1 MPLLTLEGP
10 DWIIILLAVAGAVY
24 IGHRARA
31 RRDGG
36 SRDSAIDYILA
47 GRSLTAP
54 LFAATLIATW
64 YGAVL
69 GAGEFVARYG
79 IVMILCFGVPYYL
92 VALAYA
98 FFLAHRIRQADAVS
112 IPDQIRRSYGDR
124 AGYVASVLILVIA
137 IPAPYMLTLGI
148 VIDAVTQVGLPIGI
162 LIGSVVA
169 LSIVA
174 RGGLRSDVHANVLQV
189 VLMYVGFVVL
199 AVACVQAFGEPG
211 TMWQALPSD
220 HRAPVGELGWAAV
233 IAWFFI
239 ALQTFIDPN
248 FHVRAAAATSPTAA
262 RTGLIWS
269 VVGWIVFDGLQVLI
283 GLYAVAYVPVADPAE
298 TFLAVANAALP
309 TIGKGLF
316 VAAVLA
322 AVMST
327 LDGYALV
334 SATTIG
340 HDLIDAIRG
349 GGHRRSSL
357 TIGLG
362 TTGVVGILVAM
373 LVPSIV
379 DLIFYAASIAVPA
392 LLLPMVWSLLR
403 PLDHHRRSWLAQRA
417 GRAEAWMVVPAVVAA
432 ATILTNSMALTDL
445 QPMFTGLAASVALAP
460 FMMRPHG
467 DR

>member
-1 MPLLTLEGP
+1 MPLLTLETL
-10 DWIIILLAVAGAVY
+10 DWVVVILAVLGAIYV
-24 IGHRARA
+24 GHRAKA

-36 SRDSAIDYILA
+36 SRDSAVDYILA

-79 IVMILCFGVPYYL
+79 VVMILCFGVPYYL
-92 VALAYA
+92 VALVYA

-112 IPDQIRRSYGDR
+112 IPDQIRRTYGDR
-124 AGYVASVLILVIA
+124 AGYVASILILVIA

-162 LIGSVVA
+162 LLGSIIA

-189 VLMYVGFVVL
+189 ILMYVGFAVL
-199 AVACVQAFGEPG
+199 AIGCVQAFGAPG
-211 TMWQALPSD
+211 TMWDALPSA
-220 HRAPVGELGWAAV
+220 HRSPSGDLGWAAV
-233 IAWFFI
+233 LAWFFI

-248 FHVRAAAATSPTAA
+248 FHVRAAAAKTPRAA

-269 VVGWIVFDGLQVLI
+269 VIGWIMFDGLQVMI
-283 GLYAVAYVPVADPAE
+283 GLYAVAYVPISDPSE
-298 TFLAVANAALP
+298 TFLVVANTALP
-309 TIGKGLF
+309 VVGKGLF

-340 HDLIDAIRG
+340 HDLIDAVRG

-357 TIGLG
+357 LVGLAVTG
-362 TTGVVGILVAM
+362 TVGVIVAIA
-373 LVPSIV
+373 VPSIV

-392 LLLPMVWSLLR
+392 LLLPMAWSLIR
-403 PLDHHRRSWLAQRA
+403 PLEHHRRSWLAQRS
-417 GRAEAWMVVPAVVAA
+417 GRAEIWMTAPALVAVG
-432 ATILTNSMALTDL
+432 TIVTNAMEVTALE
-445 QPMFTGLAASVALAP
+445 PMFTGLAVSILLAP
-460 FMMRPHG
+460 VMTKPHG